1 LAELLA
7 EVVPALAGPVAPV
20 LPEVVVPRVLAL
32 PDCADEP
39 EFDDVLTAPDWPPLP
54 ESPETA
60 TGLEVALPVLVEP
73 VEPVEP
79 DVASALPHDPKRA
92 RQGAIT
98 TAGPE
103 FPEFPE
109 FPELPDV
116 AVPVPSADPVFPES
130 ALPELAFVT
139 LPLDEVAFPVLPP
152 VVEPSAVEFPLLP
165 DVAVEDEVFCAF
177 PVEPDLALPPVPW
190 PFDQPFEP
198 PIGDPPS

>member
-1 LAELLA
+1 LADVE
-7 EVVPALAGPVAPV
+7 PAFAGPVAPV
-20 LPEVVVPRVLAL
+20 LPEVVVPDVLAL
-32 PDCADEP
+32 PDSADEP

-79 DVASALPHDPKRA
+79 DVASAVPPHGAKRA
-92 RQGAIT
+92 THGAIT

-116 AVPVPSADPVFPES
+116 AVPLASADPVFPES

-152 VVEPSAVEFPLLP
+152 VVVPLAVEFPLLP
-165 DVAVEDEVFCAF
+165 DVAVAAVVSWAF
-177 PVEPDLALPPVPW
+177 PVDPDVAFPPEPW
-190 PFDQPFEP
+190 PRFDQPFESP
-198 PIGDPPS
+198 HGDPPG

>member
-1 LAELLA
+1 M
-7 EVVPALAGPVAPV
+7 PALAGPVAPV
-20 LPEVVVPRVLAL
+20 S

-73 VEPVEP
+73 VEP
-79 DVASALPHDPKRA
+79 DAASALPHDPKRA

-103 FPEFPE
+103 IPEFPE

-116 AVPVPSADPVFPES
+116 AVSVASADPVFPES

-139 LPLDEVAFPVLPP
+139 LPLDAVAFPGLPP

-177 PVEPDLALPPVPW
+177 PSSPRAL
-190 PFDQPFEP
+190 QSQSAC
-198 PIGDPPS
+198 GRR